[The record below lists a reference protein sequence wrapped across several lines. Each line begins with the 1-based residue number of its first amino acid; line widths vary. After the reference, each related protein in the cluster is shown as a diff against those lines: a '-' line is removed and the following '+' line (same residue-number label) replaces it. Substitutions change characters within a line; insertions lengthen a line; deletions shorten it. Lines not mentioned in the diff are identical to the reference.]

1 MKEQYLEELELVAM
15 DTKKVFMY
23 DKHTGGWFW
32 GNRGDEP
39 ENWVG
44 GFKTRLEALKD
55 AVEPYL

>member
-32 GNRGDEP
+32 GNRGMS
-39 ENWVG
+39 
-44 GFKTRLEALKD
+44 LKIGWED
-55 AVEPYL
+55 LRHVWKP